1 MAYKQPER
9 MPYKGSINGGLSS
22 ALIFPLHWKTKEYN
36 ILGHFLKK
44 DGEWWYLQTKFHS
57 FCLSINF

>member
-1 MAYKQPER
+1 MAYRQPER
-9 MPYKGSINGGLSS
+9 MPYEGSINEDYSS

-44 DGEWWYLQTKFHS
+44 EREWWYLQT
-57 FCLSINF
+57 